1 MTSLTI
7 KSKTFAIAAAAFAL
21 ASTLV
26 AVPAAQA
33 KPTLCIQYGWIMC
46 DPQFTRGT
54 PEWQACFG
62 YYSEEACPYADGAAK
77 AGPLDNGPGLDARL
91 RQISKAS

>member
-21 ASTLV
+21 ASTIV

-33 KPTLCIQYGWIMC
+33 KPTLCMQYAWSVC
-46 DPQFTRGT
+46 DPQFPRGT
-54 PEWQACFG
+54 PEWGACFD
-62 YYSEEACPYADGAAK
+62 YYSGDACPYANGVART
-77 AGPLDNGPGLDARL
+77 GPLDNGPSLDSRL
-91 RQISKAS
+91 RQISKVD

>member
-1 MTSLTI
+1 MTFPTI
-7 KSKTFAIAAAAFAL
+7 KSKTLAIAAAAFAL

-62 YYSEEACPYADGAAK
+62 YYSEEACPYADGAK
-77 AGPLDNGPGLDARL
+77 AGPLDKGPGLDARL

>member
-1 MTSLTI
+1 MTSPTI
-7 KSKTFAIAAAAFAL
+7 RSKTLAIAAAAFAL

-77 AGPLDNGPGLDARL
+77 AGPLLNGAGLEVRL

>member
-1 MTSLTI
+1 MPLMI
-7 KSKTFAIAAAAFAL
+7 RSKISAIAAAAFAL
-21 ASTLV
+21 ASMLI
-26 AVPAAQA
+26 AAPAAQA

-54 PEWQACFG
+54 PEWQECFA
-62 YYSEEACPYADGAAK
+62 YYSEDACPYAEGVAK
-77 AGPLDNGPGLDARL
+77 AGPPQNGPSLEVRL